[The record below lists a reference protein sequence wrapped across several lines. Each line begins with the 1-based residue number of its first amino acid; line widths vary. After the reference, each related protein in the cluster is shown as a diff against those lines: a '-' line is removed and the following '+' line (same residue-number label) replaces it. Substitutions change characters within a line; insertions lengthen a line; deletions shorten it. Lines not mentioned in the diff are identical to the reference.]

1 MWAIAKSTFRE
12 VYRKRIVH
20 LVGILTLLYW
30 GILGLIFHYQA
41 AEFGAMDSQLSA
53 LINLSGMVMILG
65 FYLSSMLLALLT
77 VMLSVGIISSE
88 VEDGTVLT
96 LLTKPIHRSDYVLGK
111 YLGVSLMIAVYAAI
125 LYLAIFIFAA
135 VGGQNLPKVFGLLP
149 VIQGFL
155 LFLLQP
161 LTIAA
166 VAVYGSTVFKTVNNG
181 IFVIALY
188 LLSTIGGILEQI
200 GTFANLPDL
209 STFGILASLLAP
221 FEVIYRK
228 LVGVVFKDIGGFAT
242 IMGGPV
248 GSSGG
253 VEPSAYMML
262 YIALYLFGA
271 LLLAVRNINRKDIS

>member
-30 GILGLIFHYQA
+30 CILGMIFHYQA
-41 AEFGAMDSQLSA
+41 REFGVMDSQLSA

-77 VMLSVGIISSE
+77 VMLAVGIISSE

-96 LLTKPIHRSDYVLGK
+96 LLTKPIKRRDYVLGK
-111 YLGVSLMIAVYAAI
+111 YLGISLMIAAYALI
-125 LYLAIFIFAA
+125 LYTAIFIFAA
-135 VGGQNLPKVFGLLP
+135 VGGQNLLKVFG
-149 VIQGFL
+149 VIPMLQGFG

-161 LTIAA
+161 LVIAG

-200 GTFANLPDL
+200 GTFASLPDL
-209 STFGILASLLAP
+209 STFGIIASLFAP

-228 LVGVVFKDIGGFAT
+228 LVGVVFKDIGGFASL
-242 IMGGPV
+242 MGGSV
-248 GSSGG
+248 SGGGG
-253 VEPSAYMML
+253 VEPSGYMMV
-262 YIALYLFGA
+262 YIVCYLCFA
-271 LLLAVRNINRKDIS
+271 LLMAIKNINKRDIG